1 MRFSEPV
8 RMADDGEHSP
18 VWARTKRRSGGNPVN
33 GLLVTLLALFGVL
46 TAVLGV
52 KEQSL
57 AEGGAMMDGWIAK
70 AVSTVKGEAS
80 EAGEEAADAAG
91 AAAEK
96 AGNAAQAGAAA
107 ASDEMKK
114 Q

>member
-8 RMADDGEHSP
+8 RMADDGDHSP
-18 VWARTKRRSGGNPVN
+18 VWARTRRRRGNPFIS
-33 GLLVTLLALFGVL
+33 LLITLLALFGVL

-70 AVSTVKGEAS
+70 GVATVKGEAPRVAD
-80 EAGEEAADAAG
+80 EAGEAAG
-91 AAAEK
+91 AAATR
-96 AGNAAQAGAAA
+96 AGDAAQAGGAA
-107 ASDEMKK
+107 ASDELKK

>member
-18 VWARTKRRSGGNPVN
+18 VWARTKRRSGSNPLV
-33 GLLVTLLALFGVL
+33 GIIVTLLALFGVL

-57 AEGGAMMDGWIAK
+57 AEGGAMMDGWITK
-70 AVSTVKGEAS
+70 GISTVRGEATGVAS
-80 EAGEEAADAAG
+80 DAADAAG
-91 AAAEK
+91 SAAEK
-96 AGNAAQAGAAA
+96 AGNAAEAGAAA

-114 Q
+114 

>member
-18 VWARTKRRSGGNPVN
+18 VWARSKRRSRGNPVI
-33 GLLVTLLALFGVL
+33 GLIVTLLALFGVL

-57 AEGGAMMDGWIAK
+57 AEGGAIMDGWVTKGVSMVRGGAP
-70 AVSTVKGEAS
+70 AVADGAAAAAS
-80 EAGEEAADAAG
+80 EAGEAAEAG
-91 AAAEK
+91 AATV
-96 AGNAAQAGAAA
+96 
-107 ASDEMKK
+107 SDQMKT

>member
-18 VWARTKRRSGGNPVN
+18 VWARTKRRSGSNPLV
-33 GLLVTLLALFGVL
+33 GIVVTLLALFGVL
-46 TAVLGV
+46 TAVLGI

-57 AEGGAMMDGWIAK
+57 AEGGAMMDGWITK
-70 AVSTVKGEAS
+70 GISTVRGEAPRV
-80 EAGEEAADAAG
+80 ADEAADVAVG
-91 AAAEK
+91 AAEK
-96 AGNAAQAGAAA
+96 AGDAAQAGAAA
-107 ASDEMKK
+107 ASDELKK

>member
-1 MRFSEPV
+1 MRFSEPA

-18 VWARTKRRSGGNPVN
+18 VWARTRRRSGNPIV
-33 GLLVTLLALFGVL
+33 GILVTLLALFGVL
-46 TAVLGV
+46 TAVLGI

-57 AEGGAMMDGWIAK
+57 AEGGAMMDGWITK
-70 AVSTVKGEAS
+70 GVSTVTGEA
-80 EAGEEAADAAG
+80 AGAADEAAEAAG
-91 AAAEK
+91 AAAET
-96 AGNAAQAGAAA
+96 AGDAAQAGVAA

>member
-18 VWARTKRRSGGNPVN
+18 VWARTKRRRGGNPIV
-33 GLLVTLLALFGVL
+33 GILVTLLAVFGVL
-46 TAVLGV
+46 TAVLGI
-52 KEQSL
+52 KEKSL

-70 AVSTVKGEAS
+70 GVATVRGEAPKV
-80 EAGEEAADAAG
+80 ADEAADAAG

-96 AGNAAQAGAAA
+96 AGDAAQAGAAA
-107 ASDEMKK
+107 ASEELKK
-114 Q
+114 

>member
-18 VWARTKRRSGGNPVN
+18 VWARTKRRSGSNPLV
-33 GLLVTLLALFGVL
+33 GIIVTLLALFGVM
-46 TAVLGV
+46 TAVLGI

-57 AEGGAMMDGWIAK
+57 AEGGAMMDGWITK
-70 AVSTVKGEAS
+70 GISTVRGEAA
-80 EAGEEAADAAG
+80 EVAADTADVAG
-91 AAAEK
+91 SAAEK
-96 AGNAAQAGAAA
+96 AGNAAEAGAAA

-114 Q
+114 

>member
-18 VWARTKRRSGGNPVN
+18 VWARTKRRSGGNPVI
-33 GLLVTLLALFGVL
+33 GLLVTLLALFGVV

-57 AEGGAMMDGWIAK
+57 AEGGAMMDGWIAQG
-70 AVSTVKGEAS
+70 VSMVKGEAPQV
-80 EAGEEAADAAG
+80 ADEAADTAG

-96 AGNAAQAGAAA
+96 AGDAAQAGAAA

>member
-18 VWARTKRRSGGNPVN
+18 VWARTRRRSGNPLM
-33 GLLVTLLALFGVL
+33 GILVTLLALFGVL

-52 KEQSL
+52 KERSL
-57 AEGGAMMDGWIAK
+57 AEGGAIMDGWISTGVA
-70 AVSTVKGEAS
+70 TVKGEGPGVADD
-80 EAGEEAADAAG
+80 AAVAAG

-96 AGNAAQAGAAA
+96 AGDAAQAGAAA
-107 ASDEMKK
+107 ASDELKK